1 MSQPQFLDNSHRN
14 RQRAGRRTL
23 EILRKRELERELD
36 KIAAFNQA
44 VTKAKE
50 ELRSSATSEA
60 AHDEKSDEEQV
71 DKSWM
76 MKEESKAGDE
86 LGSLAAAAS
95 SSAASSRGDPPVELQ
110 PEAASCSHDAS
121 AVPPDVANRPTPKP
135 KRKRGKRAGKNVEY
149 WNMAFAL
156 KHAFDG
162 RQW

>member
-23 EILRKRELERELD
+23 EILRKRELERGLD
-36 KIAAFNQA
+36 EIAAFNQA

-50 ELRSSATSEA
+50 ELCSSGTSD

-86 LGSLAAAAS
+86 LGSLAAAAI

-110 PEAASCSHDAS
+110 PEAASCSHDADS

-149 WNMAFAL
+149 YNMAFAL